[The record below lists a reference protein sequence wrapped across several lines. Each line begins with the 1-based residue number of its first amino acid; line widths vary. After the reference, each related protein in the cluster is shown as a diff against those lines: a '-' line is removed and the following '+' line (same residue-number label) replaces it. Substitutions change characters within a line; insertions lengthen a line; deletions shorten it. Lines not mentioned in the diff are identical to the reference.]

1 MPASGSSIFTDAE
14 GYQSS
19 LLDLFDLVVPEP
31 RAFHARLTWLSLP
44 SLLMLRAQEKA
55 ARVAVVR
62 PPANQVLV
70 VFPTRLDSLL
80 VVDGIELCFGA
91 AMVHALNEI
100 SYQRTKGA
108 CEWGSISLTPAS
120 LRAYGRAIAGREL
133 MPPTT
138 GQPLRL
144 VSKSRQMLLRLHR
157 QAAHLAETHLPRV
170 IHPEVARGL
179 DQELV
184 GALVSAIAGA
194 RMLTEQRVTRCDAS
208 LVQRYGVMLDAHPQ
222 GLLRIKDVCSTLAIS
237 QRRLR
242 AACAEVL
249 GMPPDRYQRLRRL
262 KRVRTELM
270 RAGAASVDGR
280 ELLTR
285 YGFTTIYRFVSEYW
299 STYGEMPALPA
310 RTRAW

>member
-31 RAFHARLTWLSLP
+31 RAFHARLTWLNLP
-44 SLLMLRAQEKA
+44 SLLMLRAQERA

-62 PPANQVLV
+62 PPADQVLV

-80 VVDGIELCFGA
+80 VIDGVELRFGA

-100 SYQRTKGA
+100 SYQRTTGA

-120 LRAYGRAIAGREL
+120 LRAYGRAITGREL
-133 MPPTT
+133 APPTI

-144 VSKSRQMLLRLHR
+144 VLKSRQMLLRLHR
-157 QAAHLAETHLPRV
+157 QAARLAETHLPRV

-194 RMLTEQRVTRCDAS
+194 RTLTEQRVTRGDAS
-208 LVQRYGVMLDAHPQ
+208 LVRRYGAMLDAHPQ

-237 QRRLR
+237 QHRLR
-242 AACAEVL
+242 AACAEIL
-249 GMPPDRYQRLRRL
+249 GIPPDRYQRLRRL
-262 KRVRTELM
+262 RRVRTELM
-270 RAGAASVDGR
+270 RAGASSVDGR
-280 ELLTR
+280 ELLAR

-299 STYGEMPALPA
+299 SAYGEMPARPT
-310 RTRAW
+310 RTPVW